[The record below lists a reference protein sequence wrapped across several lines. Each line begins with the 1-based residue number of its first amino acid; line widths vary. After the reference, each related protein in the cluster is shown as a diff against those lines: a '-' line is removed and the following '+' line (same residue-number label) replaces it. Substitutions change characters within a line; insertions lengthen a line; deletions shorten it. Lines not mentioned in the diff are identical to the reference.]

1 MRRPFDGRVAR
12 PYGPAVIVSGE
23 RYRRV
28 RGRSVQLAA
37 GLATDDQLAQSMPD
51 VSPTKWHLAHTTW
64 YFERFVLRRD
74 PAYVPVDKRH
84 DFLFNSYY
92 DAVGSRHPRAQR
104 SLITRPTLEDVHAY
118 RRAVDAS
125 MERLLAGAM
134 EDELRFVVE
143 VGLHHEEQHQELM
156 LTDIKHVLGTSLVQA
171 GCEDAAPS
179 EAKAAPLAWVGF
191 PEGLVEV
198 GHRGEGFAFDNES
211 PRHRAFVESFELANR
226 TVTCGEFARF
236 IADGGYQTP
245 SLWVSEG
252 WAHVQ
257 ANALR
262 RPLYWGTPAGEDAGE
277 DAGAD
282 EGCDRIYTLAGSVP
296 LNPEAPVCHLSWFE
310 ADAYARW
317 VGARLPTEQE
327 WEFAAALATPGHDAG
342 AADHHPRV
350 LSGEGLQGLLGGVWE
365 WTQSPYVAY
374 PRYRPWPGA
383 LGEYNGKFMS
393 SQMVL
398 RGGSCLTP
406 PGHIRTTYR
415 NFFPPTARWQM
426 TGVRLARWS

>member
-1 MRRPFDGRVAR
+1 
-12 PYGPAVIVSGE
+12 
-23 RYRRV
+23 
-28 RGRSVQLAA
+28 
-37 GLATDDQLAQSMPD
+37 MPD

-74 PAYVPVDKRH
+74 PAYEAVDARH

-92 DAVGSRHPRAQR
+92 DALGPRHPRAQR
-104 SLITRPTLEDVHAY
+104 SLITRPTLEGVHAY
-118 RRAVDAS
+118 RRSVDAS
-125 MERLLAGAM
+125 IERLLAG
-134 EDELRFVVE
+134 ELSAELSFVIE
-143 VGLHHEEQHQELM
+143 VGLHHEEQHQELL
-156 LTDIKHVLGTSLVQA
+156 LTDIKHVLGTSLFQA
-171 GCEDAAPS
+171 AYEEQAPAPG
-179 EAKAAPLAWVGF
+179 AKAAASAWVSF
-191 PEGLVEV
+191 PEGLVEL
-198 GHRGEGFAFDNES
+198 GHAGDGFAFDNET
-211 PRHRAFVESFELANR
+211 PRHRAFVEAFELASR
-226 TVTCGEFARF
+226 TVTCAEFARF
-236 IADGGYQTP
+236 IADGGYRTP

-257 ANALR
+257 ANDLR
-262 RPLYWGTPAGEDAGE
+262 MPLYWREDADGYE
-277 DAGAD
+277 L
-282 EGCDRIYTLAGSVP
+282 YTLGGARRVNG
-296 LNPEAPVCHLSWFE
+296 EEPVCHLSWFE

-317 VGARLPTEQE
+317 AGARLPTEQE
-327 WEFAAALATPGHDAG
+327 WEVAAAGAAPGHDAG
-342 AADHHPRV
+342 ASDHHPRV
-350 LSGEGLQGLLGGVWE
+350 LSGAGMQGLVGGVWE

-406 PGHIRTTYR
+406 PGHARTTYR